1 MIICRTPLRVSLFGG
16 GSDIPA
22 YFEQNS
28 GAVLSFTINKY
39 IYTSI
44 HPLIESNQILL
55 KYSKN
60 ELVEKVADIK
70 HPVFRKILER
80 YSIAG
85 IDISVSSDV
94 AAGTGLGS
102 SSAFTVNILQLIKEY
117 LGYSYS
123 KRSLAEEACEIELE
137 QLKEPIG
144 LQDQFASAFG
154 NFNLLEFSKNKE
166 VAVTPLEQFTEIDK
180 LISKNMILIRV
191 GGLRS
196 AQDVLNVQI
205 SSMSDMQKQVTL
217 SQMAEQARQ
226 AFRKIQHGPEW
237 IGKLLHEAWILK
249 KSLSPII
256 SNKDVDDLY
265 EHLLELGV
273 YGGKLLGAGKS
284 GYFLVIAEEEVID
297 QIKNLKN
304 LLTLSIARDRD
315 GSRIIYKSEDL

>member
-22 YFEQNS
+22 YFEKNS
-28 GAVLSFTINKY
+28 GAVLSFAINKY
-39 IYTSI
+39 IYTTI

-60 ELVEKVADIK
+60 ELVEKISDIK

-80 YSIAG
+80 YSAAG

-117 LGYSYS
+117 LGISYS
-123 KRSLAEEACEIELE
+123 KRSLAEEACEIELD
-137 QLKEPIG
+137 QLQEPIG

-154 NFNLLEFSKNKE
+154 NLNLLEFSKNRN
-166 VAVTPLEQFTEIDK
+166 VAVTPLEQVTEIDN

-196 AQDVLNVQI
+196 AGDVLNAQI
-205 SSMSDMQKQVTL
+205 SSMSDMQKQETL
-217 SQMAEQARQ
+217 LQMAEQARQ
-226 AFRKIQHGPEW
+226 AYRKIQDGPEW
-237 IGKLLHEAWILK
+237 MGNLLHEAWTLK

-265 EHLLELGV
+265 EHLLELGA

-284 GYFLVIAEEEVID
+284 GYFLVIAEEKVVG
-297 QIKNLKN
+297 QIKNQKN
-304 LLTLSIARDRD
+304 LSTLSIARDRE
-315 GSRIIYKSEDL
+315 GSKIIYKSEDL